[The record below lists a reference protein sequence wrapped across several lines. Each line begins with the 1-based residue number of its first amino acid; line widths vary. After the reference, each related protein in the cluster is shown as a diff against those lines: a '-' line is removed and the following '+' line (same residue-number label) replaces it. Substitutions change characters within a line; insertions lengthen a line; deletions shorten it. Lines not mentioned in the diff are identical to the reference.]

1 MEVIVDPQKPVDF
14 STSAAIGN
22 FDGVHLGHREIIN
35 LINDIANQKSIKS
48 CLLTFE
54 PHPQKVL
61 AGRDVSLIIPV
72 NEKLSLLE
80 QAGVDYA
87 VSLRFTKELSQLS
100 AEEFVQDVLIKTLKI
115 KDIVVGPDF
124 MFGKNRSGN
133 ADMLKEMGKKY
144 GFETHV
150 INPRKLG
157 DEVISSS
164 MIRQIIV
171 EGNILKLNDLLG
183 YKYFLKGI
191 IVEGEKRGR
200 EIGFPTANL
209 DTQWELLP
217 KPGVYATISWLGGS
231 RYKSITNIGFR
242 PTFGKNKLLIETHL
256 FDFSDSVYGEKIRV
270 EFYQRLRDEKKFEG
284 VEDLI
289 AQIKLDIDEVKN
301 ILTITE

>member
-1 MEVIVDPQKPVDF
+1 M
-14 STSAAIGN
+14 TS
-22 FDGVHLGHREIIN
+22 
-35 LINDIANQKSIKS
+35 
-48 CLLTFE
+48 
-54 PHPQKVL
+54 PHET
-61 AGRDVSLIIPV
+61 
-72 NEKLSLLE
+72 N
-80 QAGVDYA
+80 
-87 VSLRFTKELSQLS
+87 LSQLS
-100 AEEFVQDVLIKTLKI
+100 AEEFVQDVLIKTLRI

-144 GFETHV
+144 GFETHI
-150 INPRKLG
+150 INPRKEG
-157 DEVISSS
+157 DEEISSS

-183 YKYFLKGI
+183 YKYFIKGI

-217 KPGVYATISWLGGS
+217 KPGVYATISWLRGS
-231 RYKSITNIGFR
+231 QYKSITNIGFR

-256 FDFSDSVYGEKIRV
+256 FDFSDTVYGEEIRV
-270 EFYQRLRDEKKFEG
+270 EFYQRLRDEKKFES
-284 VEDLI
+284 VENLI
-289 AQIKLDIDEVKN
+289 SQIKLDIEEVKN

>member
-35 LINDIANQKSIKS
+35 LINDIAIQKSTKS

-61 AGRDVSLIIPV
+61 AGRDVSLIVPV

-80 QAGVDYA
+80 QAGVDYV

-100 AEEFVQDVLIKTLKI
+100 AEEFVQDVLIKTLRI
-115 KDIVVGPDF
+115 KDIVVGPNF

-144 GFETHV
+144 GFETHI

-183 YKYFLKGI
+183 YKYFIKGI

-217 KPGVYATISWLGGS
+217 KPGVYATISWLRGS
-231 RYKSITNIGFR
+231 EYKSITNIGFR

-256 FDFSDSVYGEKIRV
+256 FDFSDTVYGEEIRV
-270 EFYQRLRDEKKFEG
+270 EFYQRLRDEKKFES
-284 VEDLI
+284 VENLI
-289 AQIKLDIDEVKN
+289 SQIKLDIEEVKN

>member
-35 LINDIANQKSIKS
+35 LINDIAIQKSTKS

-61 AGRDVSLIIPV
+61 AGRDVSLIVPV

-80 QAGVDYA
+80 QAGVDYV

-100 AEEFVQDVLIKTLKI
+100 AEEFVQDVLIKTLRI

-144 GFETHV
+144 GFETHI

-183 YKYFLKGI
+183 YKYFLNGI

-217 KPGVYATISWLGGS
+217 KPGVYATISWLRGS
-231 RYKSITNIGFR
+231 QYKSITNIGFR

-256 FDFSDSVYGEKIRV
+256 FDFSDTVYGEEIRV
-270 EFYQRLRDEKKFEG
+270 EFYQRLRDEKKFES
-284 VEDLI
+284 VENLI
-289 AQIKLDIDEVKN
+289 SQIKLDIEQVKN

>member
-35 LINDIANQKSIKS
+35 LINDIAIQKSTKS

-61 AGRDVSLIIPV
+61 AGRDVSLIVPV

-80 QAGVDYA
+80 QAGVDYV

-100 AEEFVQDVLIKTLKI
+100 AEEFVQDVLIKTLRI

-144 GFETHV
+144 GFETHI

-183 YKYFLKGI
+183 YKYFIKGI

-217 KPGVYATISWLGGS
+217 KPGVYATISWLRGS
-231 RYKSITNIGFR
+231 QYKSITNIGFR

-256 FDFSDSVYGEKIRV
+256 FDFSDTVYGEEIRV
-270 EFYQRLRDEKKFEG
+270 EFYQRLRDEKKFES
-284 VEDLI
+284 VENLI
-289 AQIKLDIDEVKN
+289 SQIKLDIEEVKN

>member
-35 LINDIANQKSIKS
+35 LINDIAIQKSTKS

-61 AGRDVSLIIPV
+61 AGRDVYLIVPV

-100 AEEFVQDVLIKTLKI
+100 AEEFVQDVLIKTLRI

-124 MFGKNRSGN
+124 MFGNNRSGN

-164 MIRQIIV
+164 MIRQNIV
-171 EGNILKLNDLLG
+171 EGNILKSNDLLG
-183 YKYFLKGI
+183 YKYFIKGI

-209 DTQWELLP
+209 DTKWELLP
-217 KPGVYATISWLGGS
+217 KPGVYATISWLRGS
-231 RYKSITNIGFR
+231 SYNSITNIGFR
-242 PTFGKNKLLIETHL
+242 PTFGENKLLIETHL
-256 FDFSDSVYGEKIRV
+256 FDFSDSVYGEEIRV

-284 VEDLI
+284 VEDLV
-289 AQIKLDIDEVKN
+289 ARIKLDIEEVKN

>member
-22 FDGVHLGHREIIN
+22 FDGVHLGHKEIID
-35 LINDIANQKSIKS
+35 LINDIAKMKSTKS
-48 CLLTFE
+48 CILTFD

-61 AGRDVSLIIPV
+61 AGRDVSLIVPV

-133 ADMLKEMGKKY
+133 AEMLKEMGKKY
-144 GFETHV
+144 GFQTHV
-150 INPRKLG
+150 INPMKFG
-157 DEVISSS
+157 GEVISSS
-164 MIRQIIV
+164 MIRRNIA

-183 YKYFLKGI
+183 YNYFLKGI

-200 EIGFPTANL
+200 EIGFPTTNL

-217 KPGVYATISWLGGS
+217 KPGVYATISWLRGS
-231 RYKSITNIGFR
+231 SYNSITNIGFR
-242 PTFGKNKLLIETHL
+242 PTFGENKLLIETHL
-256 FDFSDSVYGEKIRV
+256 FDFSDSVYGEEIRV
-270 EFYQRLRDEKKFEG
+270 EFYQRLRDEKKFES
-284 VEDLI
+284 VENLV
-289 AQIKLDIDEVKN
+289 AQIKLDVEEVRN

>member
-22 FDGVHLGHREIIN
+22 FDGVHLGHKEIISM
-35 LINDIANQKSIKS
+35 INGIAERKSTRS
-48 CLLTFE
+48 CLLTFD

-61 AGRDVSLIIPV
+61 AGKDVSLIVPV
-72 NEKLSLLE
+72 KEKLLLLE
-80 QAGVDYA
+80 QAGIDCA
-87 VSLRFTKELSQLS
+87 VSLKFTRELSQLS
-100 AEEFVQDVLIKTLKI
+100 AEEFVENVLIKKLRI

-133 ADMLKEMGKKY
+133 AGLLKEMGKKY

-164 MIRQIIV
+164 LIRQKIADGEIV
-171 EGNILKLNDLLG
+171 KLNNLLG
-183 YKYFLKGI
+183 YEYFLRGT

-200 EIGFPTANL
+200 EIGFPTTNI
-209 DTQWELLP
+209 DSKWELLP
-217 KPGVYATISWLGGS
+217 KPGVYATMAVLKGT

-242 PTFGKNKLLIETHL
+242 PTFGHNKLLIETHL
-256 FDFSDSVYGEKIRV
+256 FDFSGSVYGEEIKV
-270 EFYQRLRDEKKFEG
+270 EFYQRLRDEKKFES
-284 VEDLI
+284 VDDLI
-289 AQIKLDIDEVKN
+289 ACIILDVEEVKN
-301 ILTITE
+301 ILTNIQ